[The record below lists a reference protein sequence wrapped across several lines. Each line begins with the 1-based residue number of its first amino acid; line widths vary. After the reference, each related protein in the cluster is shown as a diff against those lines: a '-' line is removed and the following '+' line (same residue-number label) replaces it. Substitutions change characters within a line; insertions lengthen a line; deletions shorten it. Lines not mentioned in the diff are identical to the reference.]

1 MAKKLYKFYVGID
14 IAKQKLDIAISNHSE
29 LFQIINDE
37 QGFKE
42 LVEKLPAKK
51 TTLIVMEA
59 SGGYEKPIVNFLQRK
74 KYHVAVVNAKRVR
87 DFAKAS
93 GKLAKTDSI
102 DAAVIMA
109 FAGAF
114 NPDPKP
120 TPSLE
125 QNERLGYL
133 NRRAQLVLM
142 IANEKQ
148 HLEQSPKEFH

>member
-125 QNERLGYL
+125 QND
-133 NRRAQLVLM
+133 
-142 IANEKQ
+142 
-148 HLEQSPKEFH
+148 